1 MRAFWLLFAFVFSLY
16 AADTKKEISK
26 TISKISE
33 KEKLENELN
42 KKVEQIGNSVKMG
55 LGEIDKTS
63 KKLDEL
69 SNSINDLS
77 KNAADK
83 TQELKTLNAKN
94 VSLLNMQK
102 ELEDKITD
110 LISNEFSLEILQ
122 NSNEIATTE
131 SVMRG
136 AIFDNLNS
144 ILHDDMAKILSEYGK
159 IQSQILLHQTKIAQI
174 ETNLANLDSKKIEF
188 EATKKRQIQNVE
200 NLEKDKERYIRQL
213 EDIHAQQEALNK
225 TLQDLKIIDDKQER
239 EKAKAEE
246 VRRLAELEKKK
257 EEKKQSPKSQNI
269 KDEKIDFSE
278 DEEPQIKD
286 ERVANINKKIKQ
298 YGSSYQESRVAKYHG
313 ARTIAPL
320 ENAYVKRKFG
330 NYTDP
335 VYNIKIFNESIVL
348 GTKSDN
354 SQVKNV
360 LNGEVVFV
368 NETAVLGKVIIVK
381 HTGNIHTI
389 YAHLSQIAPTIKVGS
404 IIKKGYVIGRI
415 SGDLTFEVTQA
426 NHHINPL
433 ELITL

>member
-144 ILHDDMAKILSEYGK
+144 ILNDDMAKILSEYGK

-246 VRRLAELEKKK
+246 ERRLAELEKKK
-257 EEKKQSPKSQNI
+257 EQKKQSQKSQNL

-313 ARTIAPL
+313 AKTIAPL

>member
-144 ILHDDMAKILSEYGK
+144 ILNDDMAKILSEYGK

-246 VRRLAELEKKK
+246 ERRLAELEKKK
-257 EEKKQSPKSQNI
+257 EQKKQSQKSQNI

>member
-69 SNSINDLS
+69 SISINDLS

-131 SVMRG
+131 SVMKG
-136 AIFDNLNS
+136 VIFDNLNS
-144 ILHDDMAKILSEYGK
+144 ILNDDMAKILSEYDK
-159 IQSQILLHQTKIAQI
+159 IQSQILFHQTKIAQI

-246 VRRLAELEKKK
+246 ERRLAELEKKK
-257 EEKKQSPKSQNI
+257 EQKKQSQKSQNI

-335 VYNIKIFNESIVL
+335 VYNIKIFNESIIL

-404 IIKKGYVIGRI
+404 IIKKGYVIGRT

>member
-1 MRAFWLLFAFVFSLY
+1 MRAFWLLFAIVFSLY

-33 KEKLENELN
+33 QEKLENELN

-94 VSLLNMQK
+94 VSLSNMQK
-102 ELEDKITD
+102 DLEDKITD

-144 ILHDDMAKILSEYGK
+144 ILNDDMAKILSEYDK

-174 ETNLANLDSKKIEF
+174 ETNLANLDNKKNEF

-239 EKAKAEE
+239 EKAKVEE
-246 VRRLAELEKKK
+246 EKRLAELEKKK
-257 EEKKQSPKSQNI
+257 EQKKQSQKSQNK
-269 KDEKIDFSE
+269 KDEKIDFPE

-298 YGSSYQESRVAKYHG
+298 YGSSYQESRVAKYYG
-313 ARTIAPL
+313 AKTIAPL

-354 SQVKNV
+354 SQIKNV

-381 HTGNIHTI
+381 HAGNIHTI

>member
-144 ILHDDMAKILSEYGK
+144 ILNDDMAKILSEYGK

-246 VRRLAELEKKK
+246 ERRLAELEKKK
-257 EEKKQSPKSQNI
+257 EQKKQSPKSQNI

>member
-1 MRAFWLLFAFVFSLY
+1 MRAFWLLLAFVFSLY

-144 ILHDDMAKILSEYGK
+144 ILNDDMAKILSEYGK

-246 VRRLAELEKKK
+246 ERRLAELEKKK
-257 EEKKQSPKSQNI
+257 EQKKQSQKSQNI

-381 HTGNIHTI
+381 HAGNIHTI

>member
-144 ILHDDMAKILSEYGK
+144 ILNDDMAKILSEYGK

-188 EATKKRQIQNVE
+188 EATKKRQIQNVK

-246 VRRLAELEKKK
+246 ERRLAELEKKK
-257 EEKKQSPKSQNI
+257 EQKKQSQKSQNI

-381 HTGNIHTI
+381 HTENIHTI

>member
-1 MRAFWLLFAFVFSLY
+1 MRAFWLLLAFVFSLY

-144 ILHDDMAKILSEYGK
+144 ILNDDMAKILSEYGK

-246 VRRLAELEKKK
+246 ERRLAELEKKK
-257 EEKKQSPKSQNI
+257 EQKKQSPKSQNI

>member
-144 ILHDDMAKILSEYGK
+144 ILNDDMAKILSEYGK

>member
-1 MRAFWLLFAFVFSLY
+1 MRAFWLLLAFVFSLY

-144 ILHDDMAKILSEYGK
+144 ILNDDMAKILSEYGK

-246 VRRLAELEKKK
+246 ERRLAELEKKK
-257 EEKKQSPKSQNI
+257 EQKKQSPKSQNI

-368 NETAVLGKVIIVK
+368 NETAVLGKLIIVK

>member
-1 MRAFWLLFAFVFSLY
+1 
-16 AADTKKEISK
+16 
-26 TISKISE
+26 
-33 KEKLENELN
+33 
-42 KKVEQIGNSVKMG
+42 
-55 LGEIDKTS
+55 
-63 KKLDEL
+63 
-69 SNSINDLS
+69 
-77 KNAADK
+77 
-83 TQELKTLNAKN
+83 
-94 VSLLNMQK
+94 
-102 ELEDKITD
+102 
-110 LISNEFSLEILQ
+110 
-122 NSNEIATTE
+122 
-131 SVMRG
+131 
-136 AIFDNLNS
+136 
-144 ILHDDMAKILSEYGK
+144 MAKILSEYGK

-246 VRRLAELEKKK
+246 ERRLAELEKKK
-257 EEKKQSPKSQNI
+257 EQKKQSQKSQNI

>member
-144 ILHDDMAKILSEYGK
+144 ILNDDMAKILSEYGK
-159 IQSQILLHQTKIAQI
+159 IQNQILLHQTKIAQI

-246 VRRLAELEKKK
+246 ERRLAELEKKK
-257 EEKKQSPKSQNI
+257 EQKKQSPKSQNI

>member
-144 ILHDDMAKILSEYGK
+144 ILNDDMAKILSEYGK

-246 VRRLAELEKKK
+246 ERRLAELEKKK
-257 EEKKQSPKSQNI
+257 EQKKQSQKSQNI

-381 HTGNIHTI
+381 HTENIHTI

>member
-1 MRAFWLLFAFVFSLY
+1 MRAFWLLFAIVFSLY

-77 KNAADK
+77 KNATDK
-83 TQELKTLNAKN
+83 AQELKTLNAKN
-94 VSLLNMQK
+94 ISLSNMQK

-136 AIFDNLNS
+136 AIFDNLNL
-144 ILHDDMAKILSEYGK
+144 ILNDDMAKILSEYDK

-174 ETNLANLDSKKIEF
+174 EANLANLDNKKNEF

-246 VRRLAELEKKK
+246 ERRLAELEKKK
-257 EEKKQSPKSQNI
+257 EQKKQSQKSQNI

-298 YGSSYQESRVAKYHG
+298 YGSSYQESHVAKYHG
-313 ARTIAPL
+313 AKTIAPL

-348 GTKSDN
+348 GIKSDN

-381 HTGNIHTI
+381 HSGNIHTI

-433 ELITL
+433 ELIAL

>member
-1 MRAFWLLFAFVFSLY
+1 MRAFWLLLAFVFSLY

-144 ILHDDMAKILSEYGK
+144 ILNDDMAKILSEYGK

-246 VRRLAELEKKK
+246 ERRLAELEKKK
-257 EEKKQSPKSQNI
+257 EQKKQSQKSQNI

>member
-144 ILHDDMAKILSEYGK
+144 ILNDDMAKILSEYGK

-246 VRRLAELEKKK
+246 ERRLAELEKKK
-257 EEKKQSPKSQNI
+257 EQKKQSQKSQNI

-381 HTGNIHTI
+381 HAGNIHTI

>member
-94 VSLLNMQK
+94 VSLLNMKK

-144 ILHDDMAKILSEYGK
+144 ILNDDMAKILSEYGK

-246 VRRLAELEKKK
+246 ERRLAELEKKK
-257 EEKKQSPKSQNI
+257 EQKKQSPKSQNI